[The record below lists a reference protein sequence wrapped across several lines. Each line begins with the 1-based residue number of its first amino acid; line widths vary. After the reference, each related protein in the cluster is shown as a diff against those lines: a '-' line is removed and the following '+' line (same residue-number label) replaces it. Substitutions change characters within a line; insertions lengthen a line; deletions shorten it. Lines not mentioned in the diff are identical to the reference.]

1 MTLTTAY
8 TPAER
13 TKAFLWKAILACLSI
28 DLFDFCLINPARP
41 VKLSVT
47 MKWRA
52 EMNDKGQTQVTHS
65 DRALQF
71 LSLSMLAGVAGIA
84 IYVLQ
89 PPTISDDFSVLGVGL
104 FVAGAALV
112 LGGILGFL
120 FGIPRTLQRESTGPE
135 RSAKDTT
142 VDYQA
147 NTNLEQIS
155 DWLTKMLVGVGL
167 TQLTSMP
174 THLKGVS
181 EYIATGL
188 GSRPSD
194 LIIALAIIL
203 YFSVIG
209 FLFGYLWTRLNF
221 AGALRQ
227 ADMMAIGAL
236 VSRVEQTD
244 RKIEDLK
251 KQSELDVKALNLTYR
266 QLNPGSD
273 LPDVSDEE
281 LKNAVGVASRPIK
294 VQIFN
299 QAWRIRGDNW
309 RDNKPLMERTIPIFR
324 ALIHSDTEGRYH
336 LNHGQLGFALKDQR
350 QPDWAEAERELS
362 TAIQIRESWKQH
374 GWLFYEFNRAICRIM
389 LDESFAKDESST
401 PDAQSVIVADIRAA
415 WKSELK
421 KLILQDTTISRWM
434 KTNNINQKDLHS
446 DA

>member
-1 MTLTTAY
+1 
-8 TPAER
+8 
-13 TKAFLWKAILACLSI
+13 
-28 DLFDFCLINPARP
+28 
-41 VKLSVT
+41 
-47 MKWRA
+47 MK
-52 EMNDKGQTQVTHS
+52 EKGPTQVTHS
-65 DRALQF
+65 NRALRF
-71 LSLSMLAGVAGIA
+71 LSLSMLAGVGGIA
-84 IYVLQ
+84 IYAVQ
-89 PPTISDDFSVLGVGL
+89 PATRSENLSVLGVGL

-120 FGIPRTLQRESTGPE
+120 FGIPRTLQRESTASEQSGE
-135 RSAKDTT
+135 DAT

-174 THLKGVS
+174 AYLKGVT

-194 LIIALAIIL
+194 PIIALALIL

-209 FLFGYLWTRLNF
+209 FLFGYLWTRLNL

-236 VSRVEQTD
+236 ASRVEQTD

-251 KQSELDVKALNLTYR
+251 KQSELDVEALNLTYR

-273 LPDVSDEE
+273 LPDVSGEE
-281 LKNAVGVASRPIK
+281 LKNAVAVASRPIK

-362 TAIQIRESWKQH
+362 TAIQIRGSWQQH
-374 GWLFYEFNRAICRIM
+374 GWLFYEFNRAVCRIM
-389 LDESFAKDESST
+389 LDESFAKDEPSAPS
-401 PDAQSVIVADIRAA
+401 ARSAIVADIRAA
-415 WKSELK
+415 WKSDLK
-421 KLILQDTTISRWM
+421 KLIQQDTTISRWM
-434 KTNNINQKDLHS
+434 RTNSINEEDMRT